1 MARITLVHWNADEAA
16 ARLRQ
21 LEAAGHQAVHWAP
34 SSGDDIKRLPAAD
47 LVVIDLSRIPS
58 RGRDVGTFL
67 RRGKATRSIPLLF
80 LDGDPEKVERVRAVL
95 PDAAYGA
102 WTQAGSVVKRVLKAA
117 MPAKLAV
124 PDAMAGYSGTP
135 LVKKLIIRE
144 NDVVALI
151 DAPGGMDEKIAPL
164 PPNVRVMTE
173 WGRPADVILLFC
185 RSRLDLETQFTHASN
200 ALGKKGRLWLAW
212 PKKTSGLQ
220 SDLTEP
226 FVREYGLAQGFVD
239 YKICAID
246 ATWSGLCFA
255 RR

>member
-1 MARITLVHWNADEAA
+1 MARITLIHWNAEEAA
-16 ARLRQ
+16 GRLQELR
-21 LEAAGHQAVHWAP
+21 AAGHQAVHWAP
-34 SSGDDIKRLPAAD
+34 ASGNDLKSIDPTD
-47 LVVIDLSRIPS
+47 LVVIDLTRIPS

-67 RRGKATRSIPLLF
+67 RRTKATRHIPLLF
-80 LDGDPEKVERVRAVL
+80 LDGEKDKVDRVRNVL
-95 PDAAYGA
+95 PDASFGDWASLRTA
-102 WTQAGSVVKRVLKAA
+102 VKQALKPV
-117 MPAKLAV
+117 PAKPAL

-135 LVKKLIIRE
+135 LAKKLNIHE

-151 DAPGGMDEKIAPL
+151 DAPDDMDEKLAPL
-164 PPNVRVMTE
+164 PANVRFV
-173 WGRPADVILLFC
+173 
-185 RSRLDLETQFTHASN
+185 SRLSVQAQVIVVFCLSRHDLESRFHSASN
-200 ALGKKGRLWLAW
+200 ALANKGRLWLAW
-212 PKKTSGLQ
+212 PKKTSGIQ